1 MTNMDIKKTTL
12 PNGVRILTEH
22 LPHVGSAAIGIWC
35 TTGSSHETESEAGIT
50 HFIEHMLFK
59 GTTKRTSQ
67 QIAEEIEGRGGM
79 LNAFTDKERTCY
91 YCKTLAEDAG
101 NGFEVLSDMLANSLL
116 DPEELE
122 REKGV
127 VLEEIKRSEDEPGD
141 HVHDLHVQG
150 LWPNH
155 KLGLSIIGTSESVS
169 SFGRD
174 DLAAY
179 IDRRYRANNLVVSAT
194 GKVDHDEFVKWS
206 TDYLSGFESGD
217 STPELDRP
225 VAQPGVNYV
234 SKEVEQVHFCIGTS
248 GVGYHDQED
257 FYRLIVLD
265 GVLGGG
271 MSSRLF
277 QEIRE
282 KRGLVYSVGSY
293 MMSYNPGGA
302 FTIYGG
308 TSAAKWDEV
317 QTVVRAELDKM
328 MNDGPTEAEI
338 AKVKRQIAGNIV
350 LGLESTNARMMRMA
364 KNEIVYGRQIS
375 MEETVEKIN
384 AISAAEVKEIS
395 NRLFAPASMRSTVI
409 GPALS

>member
-1 MTNMDIKKTTL
+1 MDSIKKTTL
-12 PNGVRILTEH
+12 PNGVRVLTEH

-35 TTGSSHETESEAGIT
+35 TTGSSHETEAEAGIT

-59 GTTKRTSQ
+59 GTAKRNSQ

-91 YCKTLAEDAG
+91 YCRTLAEDAG

-127 VLEEIKRSEDEPGD
+127 VLEEIKRGEDEPGD
-141 HVHDLHVQG
+141 HVHDLHLQG

-169 SFGRD
+169 SFSRD
-174 DLAAY
+174 DLTAY
-179 IDRRYRANNLVVSAT
+179 IDRRYKANNLVVSAT
-194 GKVDHDEFVKWS
+194 GKVDHDEFVQWS
-206 TDYLSGFESGD
+206 SDYLSGFESGEK
-217 STPELDRP
+217 SPELERP
-225 VAQPGVNYV
+225 TSQPGTNYV
-234 SKEVEQVHFCIGTS
+234 AKEVEQVHFCIGTS
-248 GVGYHDQED
+248 GASYHDDQD

-277 QEIRE
+277 QEVRE
-282 KRGLVYSVGSY
+282 KRGLVYAVGSY
-293 MMSYNPGGA
+293 MMSYNSGGA

-308 TSAAKWDEV
+308 TSAEKWGEV
-317 QTVVRAELDKM
+317 QTVIRNELDKIVY
-328 MNDGPTEAEI
+328 DGPTEAEI

-364 KNEIVYGRQIS
+364 KNEIVYGRQIPV
-375 MEETVEKIN
+375 EETVAKIN
-384 AISAAEVKEIS
+384 AVTVQQVQEIS
-395 NRLFAPASMRSTVI
+395 HKLFSPSTMRTTVI
-409 GPALS
+409 GPAPK